1 MNFVQPFDDD
11 SMIYDFDKHRYIL
24 TEEYVRQMGI
34 DLSLVLNTDFSP
46 VPANVPALFL
56 DRVSK
61 LVYSNI
67 YRYGR
72 SKKDKEYLL
81 ACNPELRE
89 VIRDAMLE
97 RIAYIIDSGD
107 MSTKTGALIQQGTRI
122 DVKDLVPS
130 VEEEAI
136 LRNAGLLHR
145 GDYQFVKDET
155 LVY

>member
-1 MNFVQPFDDD
+1 MIFVQPFDDET
-11 SMIYDFDKHRYIL
+11 MVYDLNNHRYVL

-46 VPANVPALFL
+46 IPTSVPALFL

-67 YRYGR
+67 YSYGR
-72 SKKDKEYLL
+72 AKKEKEYLL
-81 ACNPELRE
+81 ACNPEYRN

-97 RIAYIIDSGD
+97 RIAYIVDSGD

-122 DVKDLVPS
+122 DVKDLVAS
-130 VEEEAI
+130 VEEENI
-136 LRNAGLLHR
+136 LRSVGLLHR
-145 GDYQFVKDET
+145 GEYQFIKDET

>member
-1 MNFVQPFDDD
+1 MIFVQPFDDD
-11 SMIYDFDKHRYIL
+11 SMVYDFDKHRYIL

-46 VPANVPALFL
+46 IPASVPSLFL

-72 SKKDKEYLL
+72 SKKEKEYLL

-107 MSTKTGALIQQGTRI
+107 MSTKTGALIQQGIRI
-122 DVKDLVPS
+122 DVKDLIAS
-130 VEEEAI
+130 VEEETI
-136 LRNAGLLHR
+136 LRSVGLLHR
-145 GDYQFVKDET
+145 GNYQFVKDET

>member
-1 MNFVQPFDDD
+1 MFQNPYSNEQMTY
-11 SMIYDFDKHRYIL
+11 STTTHRYTL

-46 VPANVPALFL
+46 IPASVPGLFL

-67 YRYGR
+67 YKYGR
-72 SKKDKEYLL
+72 SKKEKEYLL

-97 RIAYIIDSGD
+97 RVTYIIDSGD

-122 DVKDLVPS
+122 DVKDLVAS

-136 LRNAGLLHR
+136 LRSVGLLHR
-145 GDYQFVKDET
+145 GNYEFVKDET